1 MGSASGRAGPPL
13 DTLDNNNVDPGS
25 RDNTGNPA
33 DPPKAIERNVG
44 ALFSIGGRPNVPT
57 DQNILATGNNLPN
70 QGQWAEFRLALE
82 NAHNIVH
89 TYIGGT
95 IGQPHSAFED
105 PFVFILHSNVDR
117 LWAMWQRTPA
127 REWRLDPNQVYG
139 GESNSTGVR
148 GILTTMEPWAGGTGT
163 IPWVQPPPGQRDQRV
178 VKNSRHPSV
187 VYPPAYDT
195 SFDPFLITT
204 FSPWPGYG
212 IPNGLWLV
220 GDFNGDG
227 KDDIVHAVQNTN
239 YVHPWLSNGDGTFNI
254 LTSRAWAGYGIPN
267 GLWLVGDF
275 NGDGKDDIVHAVQ
288 QTDYI
293 HVWRSLLA

>member
-1 MGSASGRAGPPL
+1 MTLGDGIRRNAATVSQQERDRLIAAVREIDKRKYWDLVSYWDKQDQIHQATHVHNGPAFVPWHRELINRFELLLREVDPDVSLHYWDWTSDPRNSPNGAGGFTNLFSTGPGGFMGSGAGRAGPPL
-13 DTLDNNNVDPGS
+13 DTLDNNNVSAGS
-25 RDNTGNPA
+25 RDDTGNPA
-33 DPPKAIERNVG
+33 DPPRVIERNVG

-57 DQNILATGNNLPN
+57 DQTILATGNNLPN

-82 NAHNIVH
+82 NAHDTVH

-163 IPWVQPPPGQRDQRV
+163 IPWVQPHLV
-178 VKNSRHPSV
+178 SV
-187 VYPPAYDT
+187 T
-195 SFDPFLITT
+195 SE
-204 FSPWPGYG
+204 
-212 IPNGLWLV
+212 
-220 GDFNGDG
+220 
-227 KDDIVHAVQNTN
+227 
-239 YVHPWLSNGDGTFNI
+239 
-254 LTSRAWAGYGIPN
+254 
-267 GLWLVGDF
+267 
-275 NGDGKDDIVHAVQ
+275 
-288 QTDYI
+288 
-293 HVWRSLLA
+293 